1 MYYQSRLIPLGS
13 VGNGLEEDRVS
24 KRELLL
30 LPGME
35 ELCSIPIN
43 KGGKIPTNYKILT
56 FLELS

>member
-35 ELCSIPIN
+35 ELCSSVPTN
-43 KGGKIPTNYKILT
+43 KGKKKPDKLQNPN
-56 FLELS
+56 FP